1 MTNKELIM
9 RHPILTTVLVLSLM
23 FTSARPAN
31 AFIDIG
37 GAIQRAQMIVNQ
49 VSQIA
54 NQVRQL
60 SADDPPAHRARGTAQ
75 TT

>member
-1 MTNKELIM
+1 MLA
-9 RHPILTTVLVLSLM
+9 
-23 FTSARPAN
+23 SAGPAN
-31 AFIDIG
+31 AFFDIG

-60 SADDPPAHRARGTAQ
+60 QRR
-75 TT
+75 